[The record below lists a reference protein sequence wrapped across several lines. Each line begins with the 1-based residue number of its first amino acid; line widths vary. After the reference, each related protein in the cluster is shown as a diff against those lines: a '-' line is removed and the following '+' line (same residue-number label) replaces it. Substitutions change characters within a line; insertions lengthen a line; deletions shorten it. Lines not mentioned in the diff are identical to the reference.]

1 MGTETIGNLQDE
13 PRKNAFKSPE
23 VLAAV
28 LCIALQQMGT
38 ALLTSTYAQSAG
50 AVFAWEAPISFG
62 FSVVLIAMLYVL
74 VSRYPGKIAD
84 KAWTLVGVFVNILGV
99 FLMALS
105 LRTGS
110 IALVV
115 AGGCLRG
122 AGGVW
127 TMYMVGLLLVDIA
140 RTYSVA
146 AVLGVLAAGWVLAL
160 PIEAAVASFTLMGKL
175 AVVAFVPAILAVLA
189 FPGFHRATLPARTA
203 EASASMRVTEPK
215 SFIPL
220 SSTVF
225 VMLALLKTAFCFASD
240 FTRAEADVRLPVLIA
255 FVICVSA
262 VTALLSVRARHG
274 RPVLGLLYRITLIC
288 VLTGFLLYIPLA
300 LGPSSIS
307 TWGGIALG
315 MGGDLARILSYVL
328 LVEIAKRNPIDAPGV
343 CLVVTGANTLGGLI
357 GTLFS
362 SLAASLLNSPL
373 SYQLLLILLVLVVIV
388 INLAMPNAL
397 AFDETVNEVD
407 CPSEASGAGLIAS
420 FEESV
425 SKLADSFAL
434 TPREAEAMALL
445 ARGHGAQSIQEHMG
459 ISHNTVK
466 MHIRNVYAKLG
477 VHSRQELIDLVEGST
492 TA

>member
-1 MGTETIGNLQDE
+1 MGAETISNLQTE
-13 PRKNAFKSPE
+13 PRSTVFKSSE
-23 VLAAV
+23 VFAAV

-50 AVFAWEAPISFG
+50 AVFAWEAPISFS
-62 FSVVLIAMLYVL
+62 FSLVLIAMLYAL

-84 KAWTLVGVFVNILGV
+84 KAWTLAGVVVNILGV
-99 FLMALS
+99 LLMALS

-115 AGGCLRG
+115 VGGCLRG

-127 TMYMVGLLLVDIA
+127 VMYMIGLLLVDIA

-146 AVLGVLAAGWVLAL
+146 AVLGVLAVGWVLAL
-160 PIEAAVASFTLMGKL
+160 PLEAAVVRLPLAGKL
-175 AVVAFVPAILAVLA
+175 AVVAFVPALLAVLA

-220 SSTVF
+220 GSTVF

-240 FTRAEADVRLPVLIA
+240 FTRAEADVRLPVLIT
-255 FVICVSA
+255 VVVCVSA

-274 RPVLGLLYRITLIC
+274 RPVLGPLYRITLIC
-288 VLTGFLLYIPLA
+288 VLAGFLLYIPLA
-300 LGPSSIS
+300 LGPSFIS

-315 MGGDLARILSYVL
+315 MGGDLARILSYAL
-328 LVEIAKRNPIDAPGV
+328 LVEIATRNPIDAPGV
-343 CLVVTGANTLGGLI
+343 CLVVAGANTLGGLM
-357 GTLFS
+357 GTSFS
-362 SLAASLLNSPL
+362 SLAGSLLNSPL
-373 SYQLLLILLVLVVIV
+373 SYQLLLILLVVIVIV

-407 CPSEASGAGLIAS
+407 CPSEASGVGLTAT

-425 SKLADSFAL
+425 SKPADSFAL
-434 TPREAEAMALL
+434 TPREAEALTLL
-445 ARGHGAQSIQEHMG
+445 ARGHGAQSIQERMG

-477 VHSRQELIDLVEGST
+477 VHSRQELIDLVEGKM
-492 TA
+492 AV